1 MLRVSIH
8 AGPLATISR
17 FNRLDWVD
25 IGYQELKATADY
37 KIVLFKIGE
46 GALAPVILP
55 SYPRWSATLW
65 DLVAR
70 AIARALFPAP
80 GNAASLQEWV
90 PPAQCVEKRRAFAEV
105 MSAVIQHMPNAGP
118 AVHRLGAMQIDEHK
132 SSRCLYR
139 ACIEEDLRADCKTEE
154 FYFAPGFL
162 QPSELVLRA
171 ALFWLGGSLDVV
183 PPRPLLSTPKGKV
196 IDGKEYLLIHQ
207 LKEPARTGL
216 VRWLYHQKRP
226 PTVTPQAPEGLVEY
240 AIFTEFLDK
249 AV

>member
-17 FNRLDWVD
+17 FNRLDWLD
-25 IGYQELKATADY
+25 IGYQQLKANADY

-55 SYPRWSATLW
+55 GYPRWSASLW

-70 AIARALFPAP
+70 AIARALFRAE
-80 GNAASLQEWV
+80 NANSLQEVV
-90 PPAQCVEKRRAFAEV
+90 PPAQCVKKKRAFAEV

-132 SSRCLYR
+132 SSRCVYQ
-139 ACIEEDLRADCKTEE
+139 AHIEEDLRPDRKTEE
-154 FYFAPGFL
+154 FYFAPSFL

-171 ALFWLGGSLDVV
+171 LLFWLSGSLDVM
-183 PPRPLLSTPKGKV
+183 PPRPVLSSPKGKI
-196 IDGKEYLLIHQ
+196 IDGKQYLLIHQ

-216 VRWLYHQKRP
+216 VRWLYHQRRP
-226 PTVTPQAPEGLVEY
+226 PTPTAAAPEGLVDYETFY
-240 AIFTEFLDK
+240 EFLGK